1 MRTSMTININRITSC
16 TNQYIRRYSRK
27 SKKDLNTT
35 LEKLKSE
42 NFVSLSQ
49 LKIGQTLSNIQ
60 YYKDFPEPILQP
72 DELYPE
78 WIWEPIL
85 YPPKPA
91 AFIPSENI
99 QTRKQLRTMN
109 QFYMKCNNIDASS
122 KKF

>member
-1 MRTSMTININRITSC
+1 MFININRITSC
-16 TNQYIRRYSRK
+16 TSQYIRRYSRK
-27 SKKDLNTT
+27 SKKDVNIT
-35 LEKLKSE
+35 LEKSKSQH
-42 NFVSLSQ
+42 FVSLSQ
-49 LKIGQTLSNIQ
+49 LKVGEPLSNIQ
-60 YYKDFPEPILQP
+60 YYKDSPEPILQP

-91 AFIPSENI
+91 VFISPENI

-109 QFYMKCNNIDASS
+109 QFYMKCNNIDSSS